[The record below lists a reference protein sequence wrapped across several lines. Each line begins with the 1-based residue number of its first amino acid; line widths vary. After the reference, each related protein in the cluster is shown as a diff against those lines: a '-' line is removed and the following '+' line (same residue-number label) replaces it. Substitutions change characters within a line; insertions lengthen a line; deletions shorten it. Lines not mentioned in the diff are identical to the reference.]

1 MYIRTRLSCELS
13 SGASHSA
20 AIAARAFVT
29 HVEFPASGGEAM
41 GETAVAR
48 LEEGGLS
55 SRGTLEGVDRG
66 C

>member
-1 MYIRTRLSCELS
+1 MR
-13 SGASHSA
+13 
-20 AIAARAFVT
+20 
-29 HVEFPASGGEAM
+29 VEFPASGGEAM

-55 SRGTLEGVDRG
+55 SRGTLEGVDQG